1 MQLFGY
7 DLANIA
13 ANAGYILTISALVS
27 LLVKNFI
34 VKPFEKKREKEQKEL
49 EKRQNEFQVK
59 IFEKFAEELKPFQDT
74 VDTLN
79 DVLTNFRQESS
90 SDRDNLNKVASK
102 HDEDIKCLD
111 DRVDKHE
118 VRISVLEGKK
128 MVYKEVYK
136 GEEK

>member
-13 ANAGYILTISALVS
+13 ANAGYILTISALIS
-27 LLVKNFI
+27 LIVKNFI

-74 VDTLN
+74 VDMLN
-79 DVLTNFRQESS
+79 DVLTDFQQESS
-90 SDRDNLNKVASK
+90 RDRDNLNNIADK
-102 HDEDIKCLD
+102 HVEDIKCLD

-118 VRISVLEGKK
+118 VRISVLEGNK

-136 GEEK
+136 GEEE